1 MIGDGPER
9 ANIESLTR
17 TLCSL
22 NDVIFIGKVPDVE
35 NVLFN
40 ADLFLLPSEKESF
53 GLSALE
59 AMASSVPVVSS
70 DAGGLPELI
79 ENGKSGYVCK
89 IGDVED
95 MSKKSLE
102 ILDNKNLKVFKD
114 NAFKRAK
121 IYDIEKVLPEYIKM
135 YKGVIK

>member
-1 MIGDGPER
+1 M
-9 ANIESLTR
+9 
-17 TLCSL
+17 
-22 NDVIFIGKVPDVE
+22 
-35 NVLFN
+35 
-40 ADLFLLPSEKESF
+40 PSEKESF

-79 ENGKSGYVCK
+79 ENGKSGYICK

-102 ILDNKNLKVFKD
+102 ILDDKNLKVFKD
-114 NAFKRAK
+114 NAFMRAK

>member
-1 MIGDGPER
+1 MCIRDR
-9 ANIESLTR
+9 
-17 TLCSL
+17 
-22 NDVIFIGKVPDVE
+22 
-35 NVLFN
+35 
-40 ADLFLLPSEKESF
+40 SEKESF

-102 ILDNKNLKVFKD
+102 ILDDKNLKVFKD